1 MTTSVWLKQEWID
14 NKLIWDPQQ
23 YGGLSVLYVPAEMI
37 WLPDIV
43 LYNKSVVAAS
53 NYNITITT
61 KATLHYTGLVRWEPP
76 AIYKSMC
83 SINVE
88 WSVRHLIFFSSSMLQ
103 FPFDEQTCHLKFGS
117 WSYTEAQIDL
127 QHMDEAIEF
136 VLELDE
142 RDDTW
147 KNITVVWNGIDLSDY
162 YPSVEWDILSIPAK
176 RHGKHY
182 NSCCASF
189 DRDFIDITYYINLRR
204 KPLFYTVNM
213 IFPCIGISFL
223 TILVFYLPSDSNE
236 KISLCIS
243 ILVSLTVFFLLLTEI
258 IPATSIVLPLIGKY
272 LLFTMVMVT
281 LSVIVTVVSLNLHF
295 RTPTTHR
302 MPKWVK
308 RVFLR
313 TLPKYLL
320 MRRPLGDDDSFRRMD
335 SRRSTRSSNY
345 VQKSPAVTPTTT
357 ESSEI
362 IAEDIYISPPVVR
375 AFRNVCFIAR
385 LLQKKDRDDKIDEDW
400 KYVAVS
406 GKIVQQLCPY
416 CDVIMMVLDRLFL
429 WIFAA
434 ACFFGTVI
442 ILLQAPSFY
451 DNRVPLEPR
460 LPTTQNRPQHV

>member
-43 LYNKSVVAAS
+43 LYNNAAS

-88 WSVRHLIFFSSSMLQ
+88 W

-345 VQKSPAVTPTTT
+345 VQKSPAATPTTT

-406 GKIVQQLCPY
+406 GKIVRQLCHYCCDNGLFFRWYWTDCFCGFFQQLASL
-416 CDVIMMVLDRLFL
+416 VLSLFYSRRLRFMT
-429 WIFAA
+429 IAF
-434 ACFFGTVI
+434 
-442 ILLQAPSFY
+442 
-451 DNRVPLEPR
+451 R
-460 LPTTQNRPQHV
+460 LSHAFQRRKIVLSTFENDHL